1 MPPFVLFFNLL
12 YPMRRVND
20 PRSRAAAAAG
30 GCVLVRA
37 DALARA
43 GGLQAIRGEV
53 IDPELE
59 TMTITIPEVRMSPD
73 LGLATAY
80 VMPLG
85 NADAAKAVTALERN
99 SRFLRGAVA
108 KRVNLQ
114 FAATIR
120 FRIDESFEKGAR
132 IDALLRSPAVR
143 RDLEPG
149 AADDADSD

>member
-1 MPPFVLFFNLL
+1 MKSTVRTAKGPTQRQL
-12 YPMRRVND
+12 RVGELI
-20 PRSRAAAAAG
+20 RH
-30 GCVLVRA
+30 
-37 DALARA
+37 ALAEI
-43 GGLQAIRGEV
+43 LIRGEV

-85 NADAAKAVTALERN
+85 NSDAAKAVAALERN
-99 SRFLRGAVA
+99 SKFLRGAVA

-120 FRIDESFEKGAR
+120 YRVDESFEKGAR
-132 IDALLRSPAVR
+132 IDALLRSPEVR
-143 RDLEPG
+143 RDLAPG
-149 AADDADSD
+149 PADDADSD

>member
-1 MPPFVLFFNLL
+1 MKSTTPRTSKGPSQRQL
-12 YPMRRVND
+12 RVGELI
-20 PRSRAAAAAG
+20 RH
-30 GCVLVRA
+30 
-37 DALARA
+37 ALAEI
-43 GGLQAIRGEV
+43 LIRGEV

-85 NADAAKAVTALERN
+85 SGDATKAVAALERN
-99 SRFLRGAVA
+99 SKFLRGAVA

-120 FRIDESFEKGAR
+120 FRVDESFEKGAR

>member
-1 MPPFVLFFNLL
+1 MKHTTSSKRAPSQRQL
-12 YPMRRVND
+12 RVGELI
-20 PRSRAAAAAG
+20 RH
-30 GCVLVRA
+30 
-37 DALARA
+37 ALAEI
-43 GGLQAIRGEV
+43 LIRGEV

-99 SRFLRGAVA
+99 GKFLRGAVA

-120 FRIDESFEKGAR
+120 FRVDESFEKGAR

-149 AADDADSD
+149 AANDADSD